1 MRKINFKSWIIFSLL
16 VTSSHALTLRDSV
29 EQTINTNPTII
40 GEQKNQDAFKKYVD
54 EEEGD
59 YLPTVD
65 LETYY
70 EESHTYEDRDDT
82 GKSDAHKNGWNTTL
96 KIEQILYDGGL
107 TPSEVEEYK
116 HRRDSNRFR
125 SNFAIEN
132 IILDTTK
139 SYLDLVQYEELMR
152 LSTKMMSV
160 QERNL
165 VTAKEKEEISGE
177 KLETYQVAS
186 KLHFT
191 SERFLEQE
199 DLKSQSSNDF
209 KRYVGRKPEG
219 NICRPLINQKIIPK
233 TLEKTIELAVRTNYS
248 ILEEVEN
255 IKVQRENIVQNDA
268 NFLPKLLFQLQGQW
282 DEDLALPENG
292 RQDIYRARFFMS
304 WNLYE
309 GGKHAIQSKREIL
322 FLQEAKKK
330 LDAKTAEI
338 VSEVTKAYNGYNKT
352 KQRVDMLKLY
362 SNDNKNILEVYRKE
376 FDAGTRTFIDI
387 LNAESELYTSRTT
400 LIEREFALYD
410 SYYALLLNLS
420 MLSDSILRDE
430 HQVCQKMPEIDDII
444 QQEQLDSQIKDIN
457 VELEGLFEDDES
469 SADAEKKMNSK
480 EDESLPDSFDDLYT
494 NSIAL
499 KASKKTEPIKK
510 KQKIEKSLLQPI
522 LLKKQEV
529 KETIVSTKYTESY
542 FDKFLNSPA
551 YFYTLNL
558 TTEEGTS
565 QAEFFLK
572 KYELSDKGYLFAY
585 GKNSDKVKVLYGSY
599 PTYKEAKKALEG
611 LSLSVMSEHTPYID
625 SVKKHQKL
633 YNRYN

>member
-16 VTSSHALTLRDSV
+16 VTSSQALTLRDSV

-40 GEQKNQDAFKKYVD
+40 AEQKNQDAFRTYVD
-54 EEEGD
+54 YEEGD

-96 KIEQILYDGGL
+96 KIEQVLYDGGL
-107 TPSEVEEYK
+107 TPSEVAEYK
-116 HRRDSNRFR
+116 HKRDGNRFR
-125 SNFAIEN
+125 SNLAIEN
-132 IILDTTK
+132 IILDTTT
-139 SYLDLVQYEELMR
+139 SYLGLVHYEELMR
-152 LSTKMMSV
+152 LSTKMMRV

-199 DLKSQSSNDF
+199 DFKSQAKYDF
-209 KRYVGRKPEG
+209 KRYVGQMPKG
-219 NICRPLINQKIIPK
+219 DICRPIINQTLIPQ
-233 TLEKTIELAVRTNYS
+233 TLEKTVELAVRTNYE
-248 ILEEVEN
+248 ILLQVADIKEN
-255 IKVQRENIVQNDA
+255 REKITQADA
-268 NFLPKLLFQLQGQW
+268 NFLPVLKFQLQGQW
-282 DEDLALPENG
+282 DDDLALPENG

-309 GGKHAIQSKREIL
+309 GGKDVIKSKREKL

-338 VSEVTKAYNGYNKT
+338 VSEVTKAYHTYNKI
-352 KQRVDMLKLY
+352 QERVNMLKLY

-400 LIEREFALYD
+400 LIEREFELYD
-410 SYYALLLNLS
+410 TYYNLLLNLS
-420 MLSDSILRDE
+420 LLSDTILRDE
-430 HQVCQKMPEIDDII
+430 HQVCQAMPEIDDII
-444 QQEQLDSQIKDIN
+444 QQEQLDSQIKDID

-469 SADAEKKMNSK
+469 STDTDKQKSK

-494 NSIAL
+494 NSIAI
-499 KASKKTEPIKK
+499 KASKKVEPIKK
-510 KQKIEKSLLQPI
+510 KKQKIVKSLIEPI
-522 LLKKQEV
+522 FVKKQET
-529 KETIVSTKYTESY
+529 KETVVSQKFTESY
-542 FDKFLNSPA
+542 FDKFLNSPT
-551 YFYTLNL
+551 YYYTLNL
-558 TTEEGTS
+558 TTEEGMT

-585 GKNSDKVKVLYGSY
+585 GKNSEKVKVLYGSY
-599 PTYKEAKKALEG
+599 PTYKEAKKALEA
-611 LSLSVMSEHTPYID
+611 LSLSVMSEHSPYID

-633 YNRYN
+633 YKRYN